1 MIDAGPGADPS
12 ASTATCSAGSPSLGA
27 IVGAAR
33 QADDVR
39 HQLHRADALR
49 RVAGDIGS
57 RLDLDRILS
66 GLSTTRWCC
75 SRPTV
80 GAVFL
85 RSPNGEAVAGVSR
98 GLSQAYLQSVRGFPV
113 RSLPSL
119 AIAAP
124 AAVRRRLQRGSARRG
139 RAGGRRPGGLRH
151 DLHRAVVRWTRR
163 PRPPQRLPRHAP
175 CLDRRRARDDGRP
188 CDPGVGGDQERPELR
203 EDGDLGRPA
212 RFDPAAGVRLS
223 RLTSDR
229 EIGLAIATEL
239 RTIIDYHN
247 VRVYRLI
254 GDDLIPVA
262 MRGNIGEYHD
272 ETPEQLQVKFG
283 EGITGWVAEHR
294 RRPEPARRREGPRAN
309 TIPGTEDDLDE
320 SMLLAPMLFEDQV
333 LGVLVLSKLGLH
345 QFSDDDLRLLVIY
358 ASFAAQAFS
367 NADATDKLRAQSDA
381 LERQLENQ
389 RRLLQVTESI
399 LTTLDPTRILD
410 QVADHLADLVGYD
423 NIAIEIV
430 DPVSGC

>member
-1 MIDAGPGADPS
+1 M
-12 ASTATCSAGSPSLGA
+12 
-27 IVGAAR
+27 
-33 QADDVR
+33 
-39 HQLHRADALR
+39 
-49 RVAGDIGS
+49 
-57 RLDLDRILS
+57 
-66 GLSTTRWCC
+66 
-75 SRPTV
+75 
-80 GAVFL
+80 
-85 RSPNGEAVAGVSR
+85 
-98 GLSQAYLQSVRGFPV
+98 
-113 RSLPSL
+113 
-119 AIAAP
+119 
-124 AAVRRRLQRGSARRG
+124 
-139 RAGGRRPGGLRH
+139 
-151 DLHRAVVRWTRR
+151 
-163 PRPPQRLPRHAP
+163 
-175 CLDRRRARDDGRP
+175 
-188 CDPGVGGDQERPELR
+188 
-203 EDGDLGRPA
+203 GRPA
-212 RFDPAAGVRLS
+212 GSIQQLGVRLS

-262 MRGNIGEYHD
+262 MQGNIGEYHD

-294 RRPEPARRREGPRAN
+294 VAQNLPDAAKDPRAN

-358 ASFAAQAFS
+358 AELRRPGVLERRRDRQAP
-367 NADATDKLRAQSDA
+367 RAQSDA